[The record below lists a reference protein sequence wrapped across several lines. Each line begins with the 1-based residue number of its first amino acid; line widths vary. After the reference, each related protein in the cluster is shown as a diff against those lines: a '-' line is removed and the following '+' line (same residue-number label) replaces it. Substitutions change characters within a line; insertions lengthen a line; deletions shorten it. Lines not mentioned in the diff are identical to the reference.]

1 MQDLISVIV
10 PVFNVEKYVA
20 ICINSILS
28 QTYNNLE
35 IIIVNDGST
44 DNSGKVCEQI
54 SLNDKRIKLFNKENG
69 GLSSA
74 RNYGV
79 TKALGKYFVFVD
91 SDDWIKETMI
101 EDLYNA
107 LKKHNVKIA
116 CCGRVNYKNEN
127 DFEKIG
133 ISEGCLL
140 SSEQAIRMAAFN
152 KDVGIAAWGK
162 IYARE
167 VFETI
172 RFPEGEI
179 HEDVAI
185 MYKLFHESQNIYVLG
200 EYEYYYRYNND
211 GISKSNYSEK
221 FKPVLRHDIEN
232 EIFIRENYTNLESFI
247 QSVTA
252 NSCICMMMKIAK
264 TPNGCLTY
272 VKDFNEYKKEF
283 KKRMKYYFK
292 FRKIRLKEFI
302 WLIVL
307 FSINSKNIN
316 IYRKIGL
323 IE

>member
-20 ICINSILS
+20 MCINSILS

-44 DNSGKVCEQI
+44 DNSGKICEQFYKQ
-54 SLNDKRIKLFNKENG
+54 DKRVKVFHKENG

-74 RNYGV
+74 RNYGI
-79 TKALGKYFVFVD
+79 TKALGNYFVFVD
-91 SDDWIKETMI
+91 SDDWIEKTMV

-107 LKKHNVKIA
+107 IKKYDIKMA

-127 DFEKIG
+127 IFENIG
-133 ISEGCLL
+133 ISESCLL

-152 KDVGIAAWGK
+152 NDVSIAAWGK
-162 IYARE
+162 IYAKE
-167 VFETI
+167 LFDAI

-185 MYKLFHESQNIYVLG
+185 MYKLMHKSQKIYVLG
-200 EYEYYYRYNND
+200 KYEYYYRYNNY
-211 GISKSNYSEK
+211 GISKSKYSKK
-221 FKPVLRHDIEN
+221 FTSVLKHDIDN
-232 EIFIRENYTNLESFI
+232 EIFIRENYTNLEKFI

-252 NSCICMMMKIAK
+252 NSCIDMMMKIVK
-264 TPNGCLTY
+264 TPNGCITFI
-272 VKDFNEYKKEF
+272 KDFNEYKKEF
-283 KKRMKYYFK
+283 KKRIKYYFK
-292 FRKIRLKEFI
+292 FRKISLKEII

-307 FSINSKNIN
+307 FSINSKNIK